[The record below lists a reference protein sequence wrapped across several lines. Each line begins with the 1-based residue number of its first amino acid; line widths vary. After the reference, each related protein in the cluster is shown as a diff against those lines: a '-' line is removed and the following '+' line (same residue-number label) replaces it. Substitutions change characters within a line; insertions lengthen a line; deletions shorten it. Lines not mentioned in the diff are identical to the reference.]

1 MDRKIPIY
9 FDSVIIESPFQE
21 ISDKSPNLGR
31 LKVGVFTKFGNRN
44 GSYITEAV
52 ANQLIESATNGMTPV
67 VGFFDPETKTWAS
80 HTGPTLANAYG
91 YVESFL
97 GWEPFTDTDGIT
109 RDYAVFSVI
118 LFTNYFDEA
127 KNITGQYQSMELDPE
142 SITGDWADINGE
154 YYYVYKTAQMLGF
167 CIIGEHEPCFSV
179 SSFFSKNDDTY
190 KSQYEKF
197 SSLLFD
203 LKAQVEEAEKF
214 NEGGEQPMN
223 EFENQEVVETQV
235 EETPVEEQVTSFE
248 AEETTVV
255 TEEETV
261 ENEVEPVVEETI
273 EENEVEN
280 NTEFELLQNQFNELQ
295 TSYNELQT
303 NYENAQNRINELEAF
318 QVTANTEIENLR
330 VKNEELQTTINNYAA
345 QAIEIENQR
354 KNELVDK
361 YEKVFDAE
369 EITTIR
375 NSIKDFS
382 YDELESKLAIQFAN
396 QQLAHEEEVKKVPLI
411 EPQESQFALLMKN
424 YRKN

>member
-248 AEETTVV
+248 AEETAVV

-261 ENEVEPVVEETI
+261 ENEVESVVEETI

>member
-1 MDRKIPIY
+1 
-9 FDSVIIESPFQE
+9 
-21 ISDKSPNLGR
+21 
-31 LKVGVFTKFGNRN
+31 
-44 GSYITEAV
+44 
-52 ANQLIESATNGMTPV
+52 
-67 VGFFDPETKTWAS
+67 
-80 HTGPTLANAYG
+80 
-91 YVESFL
+91 
-97 GWEPFTDTDGIT
+97 
-109 RDYAVFSVI
+109 
-118 LFTNYFDEA
+118 
-127 KNITGQYQSMELDPE
+127 
-142 SITGDWADINGE
+142 
-154 YYYVYKTAQMLGF
+154 
-167 CIIGEHEPCFSV
+167 
-179 SSFFSKNDDTY
+179 
-190 KSQYEKF
+190 
-197 SSLLFD
+197 
-203 LKAQVEEAEKF
+203 
-214 NEGGEQPMN
+214 MN

-280 NTEFELLQNQFNELQ
+280 NTEFEILQNQFNELQ